1 MLARIFLDETK
12 KENNLVELLKM
23 LSASE
28 ILAQIL
34 SFFLLLF
41 LLRQFAW
48 KKILGLLDQ
57 RKEKISSQLGEIEN
71 TKLEIAKLKA
81 DYESKIST
89 INAAAQAKIDEAIEE
104 AKEINAQ
111 MRKKAHEEAQDIIID
126 ARQQVK
132 YEVSKAQEQLKEKI
146 VDIAL
151 GAART
156 VIQEKLTEDGD
167 RKIVEDFIREVQ
179 KTE

>member
-1 MLARIFLDETK
+1 M
-12 KENNLVELLKM
+12 ELLKM
-23 LSASE
+23 LSGSE

-57 RKEKISSQLGEIEN
+57 RKEKISTQLGEIEDA
-71 TKLEIAKLKA
+71 KLEIVRLKA
-81 DYESKIST
+81 DYESKISNIASQAQEK
-89 INAAAQAKIDEAIEE
+89 INQAVEQAKIVTV
-104 AKEINAQ
+104 Q
-111 MRKKAHEEAQDIIID
+111 MRKKAHEEAQDIITD

-132 YEVSKAQEQLKEKI
+132 YEVTKVQEQLKERI

-167 RKIVEDFIREVQ
+167 RKIVEDFIQEIE
-179 KTE
+179 KAE

>member
-1 MLARIFLDETK
+1 M
-12 KENNLVELLKM
+12 ELLKM

-28 ILAQIL
+28 ILAQVL

-41 LLRQFAW
+41 LLRKFAW

-71 TKLEIAKLKA
+71 TKLEIARLKS
-81 DYESKIST
+81 DYESKISNIASQAQVK
-89 INAAAQAKIDEAIEE
+89 INQAVEQAKIVSV
-104 AKEINAQ
+104 Q
-111 MRKKAHEEAQDIIID
+111 MRKKAHEEAQDIITD

-132 YEVSKAQEQLKEKI
+132 YEVSKAQDALKERI

-167 RKIVEDFIREVQ
+167 RKIVEDFIREVEQ
-179 KTE
+179 AE